1 MKNKEQI
8 QREVDK
14 TLDSLDGI
22 KKASA
27 NPYLFTRIKSALEKE
42 EKNVWSKALSFISQP
57 SVAFAT
63 IIIAIFINAIL
74 LFQSRPAQPSQSSR
88 EGEQVFA
95 NDYNLADNTIYD
107 STIEPE

>member
-14 TLDSLDGI
+14 ALDSLDGMQR
-22 KKASA
+22 ASA
-27 NPYLFTRIKSALEKE
+27 NPYLFTRIKAALEKE
-42 EKNVWSKALSFISQP
+42 EKNVWSRALSFMSQP

-74 LFQSRPAQPSQSSR
+74 FFESRSAQPIQSLR
-88 EGEQVFA
+88 DGEQLFA

>member
-22 KKASA
+22 QNASA

-42 EKNVWSKALSFISQP
+42 EKNVWSRALSFISQP

-63 IIIAIFINAIL
+63 IIIALFINAIM
-74 LFQSRPAQPSQSSR
+74 LFQSRSAQPSSSSR
-88 EGEQVFA
+88 EGEQGFA
-95 NDYNLADNTIYD
+95 TDYNLADNTIYD

>member
-8 QREVDK
+8 QREVEK
-14 TLDSLDGI
+14 TLESLEGTQ
-22 KKASA
+22 KTSA
-27 NPYLFTRIKSALEKE
+27 NPYLFTRIKAALEQE
-42 EKNVWSKALSFISQP
+42 EKNVWGRALSFISRP

-74 LFQSRPAQPSQSSR
+74 LYESRSAQPSQSSR
-88 EGEQVFA
+88 EGEQLFV